1 MKRSLILSLVMIVA
15 VACLSGCGGGG
26 GGGSNST
33 SPPPAPVLTPSISTQ
48 GSLDFGVAVIGSSS
62 ARQLLISNV
71 GAGTLDVGQ
80 LSLPINSSFQITTDS
95 CSGQRIPSQA
105 NCSVTIRLAPTSQM
119 NYIGTLII
127 PSNDSTKNPLT
138 VALTGKGRALSLKIN
153 DVKTDGCGNNPKV
166 LKLLV
171 SVTTSAGVP
180 VTGLLSNNFTVSES
194 GVQKS
199 IGGLI
204 HPIATPIS
212 VDLVLDYSGS
222 LTAAERLV
230 IQNAAKSFV
239 AKLVNGVDEG
249 GVIKFALTIGAK
261 TDFTTNQSVLNAAID
276 APYPGDTGGTIL
288 YDALIT
294 AIDDTALRA
303 NSRRAI
309 IVFSDGFDEESTHTL
324 TEVIARAILKGI
336 PIFAIA
342 YTNAA
347 NPKPEVMQQLAQQT
361 RGEFFLAPS
370 ISDVEG
376 IYAKISDILSSQYLI
391 EYVSASTGGIT
402 ASFHVE
408 VNNSGDLGEDSIEKP
423 GC

>member
-1 MKRSLILSLVMIVA
+1 
-15 VACLSGCGGGG
+15 
-26 GGGSNST
+26 
-33 SPPPAPVLTPSISTQ
+33 
-48 GSLDFGVAVIGSSS
+48 
-62 ARQLLISNV
+62 
-71 GAGTLDVGQ
+71 
-80 LSLPINSSFQITTDS
+80 
-95 CSGQRIPSQA
+95 
-105 NCSVTIRLAPTSQM
+105 VTIQLTPTSQT
-119 NYIGTLII
+119 NYIGTLTI

-138 VALTGKGRALSLKIN
+138 VALTGKGRALNLKIN

-166 LKLLV
+166 LRLLV

-180 VTGLLSNNFTVSES
+180 VTLLSSNNFAVFEN

-204 HPIATPIS
+204 HPITTPIS

-222 LTAAERLV
+222 LPAAEQSV
-230 IQNAAKSFV
+230 IQSAAKSFV
-239 AKLVNGVDEG
+239 AKLVNGVDEA

-261 TDFTTNQSVLNAAID
+261 TNFTTDQSALNAALD
-276 APYPGDTGGTIL
+276 APYPGDTRGTIL
-288 YDALIT
+288 YDALLT
-294 AIDDTALRA
+294 AIDDTALRT

-324 TEVIARAILKGI
+324 TEVIDRAILKGI

-342 YTNAA
+342 YTNAT

-370 ISDVEG
+370 TSEVEG

-408 VNNSGDLGEDSIEKP
+408 ANNNGDLGEDSIGRP